1 MLQLLLHPL
10 LTFIESLIREN
21 DISVMVEKRNF
32 AVPLYCPEPCFIIVS
47 TLVSQKVE
55 TTRGVPLEFSTFC
68 NPLSLTPVASRT
80 FLTKSW
86 YCRELYKNAF

>member
-32 AVPLYCPEPCFIIVS
+32 AVPLYCPDFYFGQSKGGNHKGCP
-47 TLVSQKVE
+47 
-55 TTRGVPLEFSTFC
+55 P
-68 NPLSLTPVASRT
+68 
-80 FLTKSW
+80 
-86 YCRELYKNAF
+86 